1 MTIAFEVVQLI
12 PLLILGCMA
21 GLFMKLAD
29 DISDKILRLNRRFA
43 VPLGIAYG
51 LLMGYLMIA
60 DVDASVLFGGIIIG
74 CLVSGKI
81 DSSGHYIGLAT
92 ILAIV
97 FSYGI
102 KFSHIIFIIAAFAA
116 LDEMK
121 EMIHISIPNFVFEY
135 RLFLKIGVLLL
146 VVFDFMG
153 FNGLLLLFAFDFTYI
168 ITDRLNSR

>member
-1 MTIAFEVVQLI
+1 
-12 PLLILGCMA
+12 
-21 GLFMKLAD
+21 MKLAD
-29 DISDKILRLNRRFA
+29 DISDKNLRLHRRFA
-43 VPLGIAYG
+43 VPLGITYG

-81 DSSGHYIGLAT
+81 DSTGHYIGLAT

-121 EMIHISIPNFVFEY
+121 KMIPISFPDFVFEY

-153 FNGLLLLFAFDFTYI
+153 LNGLLLLFAFDFVYI
-168 ITDRLNSR
+168 MTGRLDSRLIHEI

>member
-1 MTIAFEVVQLI
+1 MV
-12 PLLILGCMA
+12 

-29 DISDKILRLNRRFA
+29 DISDKNHRLNRRFA

-60 DVDASVLFGGIIIG
+60 DVDASLLFGGIIIG
-74 CLVSGKI
+74 CLISGKI
-81 DSSGHYIGLAT
+81 DCTGHYIGLAT

-102 KFSHIIFIIAAFAA
+102 KFSPLIFMIAAFAA
-116 LDEMK
+116 IDEMK
-121 EMIHISIPNFVFEY
+121 EIIHISIPDFVFEY
-135 RLFLKIGVLLL
+135 RIFLKIGVLLL

-153 FNGLLLLFAFDFTYI
+153 LNGLLLLFTFDFAYI
-168 ITDRLNSR
+168 MTDRLNSRLNS